1 MGDVEAVAEN
11 NEKETAPL
19 ESSQLEEGRTELE
32 GLQMEVARLE
42 DQLRTMHDRYLRA
55 VADLDNARKRARQE
69 MAEAQVQAVG
79 GVLLEVLA
87 IADNFERALE
97 TITPGPGA
105 SAERKAMHEGVS
117 LIYRQLLDMVARHGV
132 KPIEAV
138 GKPFDTRLHE
148 AVVQVPVNDEEGD
161 GLVTLETQKG
171 YLYGDRVLRPSR
183 VGVAVREQPKEEKRE
198 GEGESG

>member
-1 MGDVEAVAEN
+1 
-11 NEKETAPL
+11 
-19 ESSQLEEGRTELE
+19 
-32 GLQMEVARLE
+32 
-42 DQLRTMHDRYLRA
+42 
-55 VADLDNARKRARQE
+55 
-69 MAEAQVQAVG
+69 
-79 GVLLEVLA
+79 
-87 IADNFERALE
+87 
-97 TITPGPGA
+97 
-105 SAERKAMHEGVS
+105 
-117 LIYRQLLDMVARHGV
+117 V